1 METTVLKIVR
11 IGITVL
17 SERLL
22 TILCMTMAFA
32 LACWAMWDPMDGRLI
47 TLGLFAI
54 LVYIPLM
61 LQQRKKNEDSTSE
74 SQ

>member
-1 METTVLKIVR
+1 
-11 IGITVL
+11 
-17 SERLL
+17 
-22 TILCMTMAFA
+22 
-32 LACWAMWDPMDGRLI
+32 MDGRLI

>member
-32 LACWAMWDPMDGRLI
+32 LACWAMWDPMEGRLI

-74 SQ
+74 GQ

>member
-11 IGITVL
+11 IAITVL

-22 TILCMTMAFA
+22 TILCMSMAFA
-32 LACWAMWDPMDGRLI
+32 LACWAMWHPENGRLI

-61 LQQRKKNEDSTSE
+61 LQQRKKNEDPPSQSE
-74 SQ
+74 